1 MALPESDLDI
11 LPALE
16 IAILERLQGA
26 IPFVENAVF
35 PQSCPPGQSYP
46 YIDYTYIRGGELN
59 DSPRQEI
66 DVTYLIVGRS
76 DDYLKSM
83 RLASLIND
91 AMTKTI
97 LALPVPYRTHWQS
110 RDALYMRKRNMGNFF
125 EFGYGA
131 YYHIKAHLTG
141 DIDRRILSYGS

>member
-11 LPALE
+11 VAALE

-35 PQSCPPGQSYP
+35 PLSANPGQSYP
-46 YIDYTYIRGGELN
+46 YIDYTYVRGGEMN

-76 DDYLKSM
+76 DDYLKSI
-83 RLASLIND
+83 RLASEINN
-91 AMTKTI
+91 AMTKTK
-97 LALPVPYRTHWQS
+97 LALPVPYSTHWQS
-110 RDALYMRKRNMGNFF
+110 RDSFYSRKRNMGNFF
-125 EFGYGA
+125 EFGTGA